1 MCPVCPSSKIRCLPS
16 ITSFSGQRQVGEK
29 FDKES
34 DKLKKKVFEIL
45 IDGIKIHTNINLSTK
60 DFVQSASQA
69 ISWFSTKEYSF
80 KRGDSTVPADTS
92 HSDRAQC
99 RKDLDQHNSDPNPV
113 TFPLD
118 QSIYIDATHETVI
131 TAVIFALN
139 LTSLAHSGP
148 LPTDRRLEPR
158 SFSSTHIAPFGAQ
171 LAAQVLSCPTAPG
184 SSSTSKSIR
193 FISNDAVI
201 PLDGLHGCETNLN
214 TGQCDLDNFITGL
227 ETRLSEIDY
236 QQTCFGTP

>member
-1 MCPVCPSSKIRCLPS
+1 MPAFYYIIL
-16 ITSFSGQRQVGEK
+16 
-29 FDKES
+29 KES

-80 KRGDSTVPADTS
+80 KHFWYSSSFENPDSAVLGADWTEEL
-92 HSDRAQC
+92 C